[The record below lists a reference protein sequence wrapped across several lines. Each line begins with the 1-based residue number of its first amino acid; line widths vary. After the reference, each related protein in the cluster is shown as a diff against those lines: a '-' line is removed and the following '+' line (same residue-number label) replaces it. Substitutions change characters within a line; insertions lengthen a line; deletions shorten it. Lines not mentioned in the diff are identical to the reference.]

1 MKRTDD
7 DSGSLVE
14 PTSAGS
20 LTGMSRAEE
29 LTCDELLFGLGASE
43 RAELARLP
51 ETRIREELEL
61 TVASL
66 LLGRMQS
73 SSESMEAMPAKLRGK
88 VQTNAFA
95 HFPESDLRSLPVAT
109 TTGANAVYIDDT
121 APAAKGARGAYR
133 MWFAAAAAV
142 VLLVGAVALRQR
154 LSGES
159 VNASPSN
166 PTRDLEEASA
176 LLAIEKGDAKI
187 VLTAVDDKAWS
198 LTLRNLPNDES
209 LKASSLWIR
218 IQSGDNDPAWRRLS
232 IPPTVDGIATIS
244 LPRDSG
250 ARPVALGLAPAS
262 PKDPSSPDIARAWV
276 FTADED

>member
-7 DSGSLVE
+7 DSLLESTSDGSL
-14 PTSAGS
+14 A
-20 LTGMSRAEE
+20 GMSRAEE

-66 LLGRMQS
+66 LLSRMS
-73 SSESMEAMPAKLRGK
+73 ASSERMEAMPAKLRGK
-88 VQTNAFA
+88 VQINAFA
-95 HFPESDLRSLPVAT
+95 HFPESELRSLPVAT
-109 TTGANAVYIDDT
+109 TTGANAVDID
-121 APAAKGARGAYR
+121 ASALPAKGARGAYR
-133 MWFAAAAAV
+133 MWMAAAAAV
-142 VLLVGAVALRQR
+142 VLLVGAVALRER

-159 VNASPSN
+159 VNARPSN
-166 PTRDLEEASA
+166 PSRDLEEASA

-187 VLTAVDDKAWS
+187 VLTAIDDKAWA

-209 LKASSLWIR
+209 LRTSSLWVR
-218 IQSGDNDPAWRRLS
+218 VQSGQNDLAWRRLS
-232 IPPTVDGIATIS
+232 IPPMVNGIATIS
-244 LPRDSG
+244 LPRDPG
-250 ARPVALGLAPAS
+250 ARPVALGLAPANS
-262 PKDPSSPDIARAWV
+262 EDPSTPDLSRAWV